1 MNRNGD
7 GSVPCGASRTAR
19 PPMETEQIPVSHSQS
34 RVSQLSMR
42 FMCLLTVPVASFEC
56 KQILKREYLYSIKL
70 QFNCER

>member
-1 MNRNGD
+1 
-7 GSVPCGASRTAR
+7 
-19 PPMETEQIPVSHSQS
+19 METAQSPVELPVLHVHQWRRSKFPSHTLK

-56 KQILKREYLYSIKL
+56 KQILKREYLYSIKI